1 MGQALKD
8 LFSNGW
14 LLSAVTG
21 WVVAQLAK
29 VLIRFIQYPHKK
41 INWKIIMFA
50 NGGMPSSHTASVM
63 AMLTTVG
70 CTEGMASPMFALAS
84 LFAAIVINDALGVR
98 REAERHARVLNR
110 MLREESQAEPATPAK
125 KLREHIGHS
134 PMQVLFGA
142 LLGIAIGILFYILML
157 RPQGL

>member
-1 MGQALKD
+1 MLRAFTA

-21 WVVAQLAK
+21 WVVAQLIK
-29 VLIRFIQYPHKK
+29 VCVRLIRYPHKK
-41 INWKIIMFA
+41 INWKWIMFA
-50 NGGMPSSHTASVM
+50 NGGMPSSHTASVT
-63 AMLTTVG
+63 AMLTTIG
-70 CTEGMASPMFALAS
+70 CTEGLSSPMFALAS
-84 LFAAIVINDALGVR
+84 LFAAIVVNDALGVR

-110 MLREESQAEPATPAK
+110 MLTEERPSESATPTK

-134 PMQVLFGA
+134 PMQVLCGA
-142 LLGIAIGILFYILML
+142 LLGVAVGILFYVLML